1 MEPLVPNSPVKPKL
15 TEKQIVQLFWERGD
29 LKYKIK
35 RAKYNGIIVE
45 HKVQLEMYDLFYNS
59 PPRSIMVWL
68 LSRQTGKSVLLVIL
82 ALEQCLRKK
91 KSIVKMLTD
100 TKTHMETIL
109 MPIFDQ
115 MLEDCPV
122 YLKPAFDK
130 KKQAFVFPN
139 GSEIQLAGTD
149 NKHYRRLRGQKCEL
163 WLVDEAGFCSDLD
176 DAVRSVLIPT
186 TTHTKG
192 RGVLSSTPPEE
203 EYHDFHKFIEE
214 AEYDGFLTKK
224 TIFDNP
230 LLTKEDIDS
239 IIRAMGGTQSERFR
253 REYLCEI
260 IRSMTSCVIPEF
272 TPEAQAKL
280 TKEVEKPSHYDCF
293 VSMDPG
299 GKDLTG
305 VLFGYYDF
313 RLNKVVI
320 VDEIART
327 AMEGTIGQL
336 ATDILIKEKE
346 HFSIEGLN
354 EVRTPKRVSD
364 INYYLLRE
372 FKNATNDELSFS
384 ITKKDDK
391 MASVNFLREVIV
403 QDRLIIHPRCEGL
416 LRQGAK
422 EEFERTPKDG
432 HYDLVDALLYMLRNI
447 DFRKNPY
454 PNGYDWKYKDTV
466 TVLGV
471 NDQLGYHNN
480 DRKQQVRSRDEVLSK
495 IFGGKKK

>member
-1 MEPLVPNSPVKPKL
+1 
-15 TEKQIVQLFWERGD
+15 
-29 LKYKIK
+29 
-35 RAKYNGIIVE
+35 
-45 HKVQLEMYDLFYNS
+45 
-59 PPRSIMVWL
+59 
-68 LSRQTGKSVLLVIL
+68 
-82 ALEQCLRKK
+82 
-91 KSIVKMLTD
+91 
-100 TKTHMETIL
+100 
-109 MPIFDQ
+109 
-115 MLEDCPV
+115 
-122 YLKPAFDK
+122 
-130 KKQAFVFPN
+130 
-139 GSEIQLAGTD
+139 
-149 NKHYRRLRGQKCEL
+149 
-163 WLVDEAGFCSDLD
+163 
-176 DAVRSVLIPT
+176 
-186 TTHTKG
+186 
-192 RGVLSSTPPEE
+192 
-203 EYHDFHKFIEE
+203 
-214 AEYDGFLTKK
+214 
-224 TIFDNP
+224 
-230 LLTKEDIDS
+230 
-239 IIRAMGGTQSERFR
+239 
-253 REYLCEI
+253 
-260 IRSMTSCVIPEF
+260 
-272 TPEAQAKL
+272 
-280 TKEVEKPSHYDCF
+280 
-293 VSMDPG
+293 MDPG

-320 VDEIART
+320 LDEIART

-346 HFSIEGLN
+346 HFNIEGLN
-354 EVRTPKRVSD
+354 ETRTPKRVSD

-403 QDRLIIHPRCEGL
+403 QDRLVIHPRCEAL
-416 LRQGAK
+416 LRHLKNAKWKKGAK